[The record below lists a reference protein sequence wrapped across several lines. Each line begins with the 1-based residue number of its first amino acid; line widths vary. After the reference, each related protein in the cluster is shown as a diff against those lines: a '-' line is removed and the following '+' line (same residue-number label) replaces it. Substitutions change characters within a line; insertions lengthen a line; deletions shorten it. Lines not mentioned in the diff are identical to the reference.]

1 MFDLSFQEQRFL
13 VLYRKFY
20 GSNYPALTEDNTNAH
35 VKAQKMCYL
44 LSLKNVDVGKSGFV
58 WDKYG
63 PYSENIQNLV
73 RELDKKGDEVRAFYE
88 RYPDDDVSNELFFSD
103 QPSKESLFRKCD
115 GEKIEKMRQE
125 LGIQA
130 DDDKRDENDDT
141 PVRRWTELLGTIV
154 YISQSMLPGA
164 DKEQLDNKLV
174 RIKKKY
180 RDDYDLREKAFRILG
195 ETGLLTSI

>member
-1 MFDLSFQEQRFL
+1 
-13 VLYRKFY
+13 
-20 GSNYPALTEDNTNAH
+20 
-35 VKAQKMCYL
+35 
-44 LSLKNVDVGKSGFV
+44 
-58 WDKYG
+58 
-63 PYSENIQNLV
+63 
-73 RELDKKGDEVRAFYE
+73 
-88 RYPDDDVSNELFFSD
+88 
-103 QPSKESLFRKCD
+103 
-115 GEKIEKMRQE
+115 MRQE